1 MRSPR
6 ITLAVEFGCGSGPPE
21 LTQLKINMNTLLVP
35 VDFSDVSRYVIAE
48 AAKLA
53 RLTQSRIAFLH
64 VVQPPPIIVTDYGP
78 MADNVVQFTITA
90 EKDAARHL
98 ALLKKKLQ
106 AGGLA
111 IDTIQRTG
119 YPVFHIAEQAKKL
132 GASYIVIGSHGH
144 TAFYDLLIGSTT
156 SGVLK
161 RAPCPVVVIPMH
173 RKAKSRPGKKK

>member
-1 MRSPR
+1 VRRLNS
-6 ITLAVEFGCGSGPPE
+6 E
-21 LTQLKINMNTLLVP
+21 LTQPKIKMNTLLVP
-35 VDFSDVSRYVIAE
+35 VDFSDVSRFVIAE

-78 MADNVVQFTITA
+78 MADNVVQFTIAA

-98 ALLKKKLQ
+98 ASLKKKMTV
-106 AGGLA
+106 AGLA
-111 IDTIQRTG
+111 TETILRTG
-119 YPVFHIAEQAKKL
+119 YPVYHIVELAKKL
-132 GASYIVIGSHGH
+132 AASYIVIGSHGH

-161 RAPCPVVVIPMH
+161 RAPCPVIVIPMH
-173 RKAKSRPGKKK
+173 KKKKARAGKQR